1 MAAAVSCAR
10 MREEIE
16 ARYELNLQRVRKLVQ
31 VYRDLAGPGS
41 GRRPVETVDLLRSA
55 VVFLHATL
63 EDVLRTLLVHRW
75 VSAADPVH
83 FEDIPVALSPESRQ
97 AKVSLADLAPHRG
110 KTVEQILQASVE
122 AHLARATF
130 NHVGDV
136 RTALIRS
143 GIDAAFLTPH
153 ARRVA
158 ATMSRRHQIVHRA
171 DRQDAPGPGHHAGA
185 SLGVAAVEAWISAV
199 EAVCRGIVAKL

>member
-1 MAAAVSCAR
+1 

-16 ARYELNLQRVRKLVQ
+16 ARYVLNLQRVRKLVQ
-31 VYRDLAGPGS
+31 VYRDLAGPGP

-63 EDVLRTLLVHRW
+63 EDVLRTLLVRRW
-75 VSAADPVH
+75 VSVADPSH
-83 FEDIPVALSPESRQ
+83 FEDIPVALSPESRH
-97 AKVSLADLAPHRG
+97 AKVTLADLALHRG
-110 KTVEQILQASVE
+110 KSVEQILQASVD

-130 NHVGDV
+130 SHVGDV
-136 RTALIRS
+136 RTALLRS
-143 GIDAAFLTPH
+143 GIDAAVLTPH
-153 ARRVA
+153 ARRIA

-171 DRQDAPGPGHHAGA
+171 DRQDAGGSGNHAGA
-185 SLGVAAVEAWISAV
+185 SLGVGTVEAWIAAI